1 MTNHTFPAVATVEQI
16 RDHCEWLIS
25 TGRGHYRMELR
36 ERYVAVIPR
45 NEHAA
50 DDDSGVAFLVGV
62 N

>member
-1 MTNHTFPAVATVEQI
+1 MNHTFPQVATVEQI
-16 RDHCEWLIS
+16 RDHLDWLIS
-25 TGRGHYRMELR
+25 TGRGDYRMELR

-50 DDDSGVAFLVGV
+50 DDDNRVAFLCGV